1 VRLYRRGRPVKV
13 QSDSSLAGAGIIPPG
28 VPDSSSRAGG
38 NRFALIVRTSS
49 VNSAVRQFFVLGLL
63 FATVVVLFIAAESG
77 QRQLAAAS
85 RRVEKAAA
93 REHALATVRD
103 ILSRAESG
111 QRGYILLGD
120 DAYLAQYQDGLE
132 KLPASLELLTRE
144 FADADSGVRTD
155 VTDLARLSHVKFQEM
170 NEILALYRDR

>member
-1 VRLYRRGRPVKV
+1 M
-13 QSDSSLAGAGIIPPG
+13 
-28 VPDSSSRAGG
+28 
-38 NRFALIVRTSS
+38 
-49 VNSAVRQFFVLGLL
+49 NSAVRQFFVLGLL

-144 FADADSGVRTD
+144 FADADSGVRAD
-155 VTDLARLSHVKFQEM
+155 VTDLARLSHLKFQEM
-170 NEILALYRDR
+170 NETLALYRDRGRSAAIALIRTDFGLRTMREVSERMGRVEAAETDDILQASRS